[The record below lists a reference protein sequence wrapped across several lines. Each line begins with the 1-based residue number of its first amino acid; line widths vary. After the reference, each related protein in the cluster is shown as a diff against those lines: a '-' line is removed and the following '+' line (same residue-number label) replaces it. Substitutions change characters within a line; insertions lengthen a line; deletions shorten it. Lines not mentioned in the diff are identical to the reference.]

1 MTDALSFPVKYPV
14 NVQNGGHFISRG
26 IGTHPTR
33 RLNSH
38 ELIYVV
44 RGSLSLQEENTRFD
58 LREGESLLLFPGRE
72 HKGLTTFD
80 PELKFYWLHFD
91 IESNRTLMDSWQNN
105 PSLQLNIPQHCKVR
119 DRETLLT
126 LFRLFLYE
134 QERGGNSLALY
145 LILLLQEVA
154 RAWPENVEPGGPGVA
169 LAYKARQLITTQ
181 FHLPLGASEL
191 AERLHCNA
199 DYLGRVFRLTFQMTL
214 TDALHKQRVAA
225 AEKLLLAN
233 TGNVADVARLTGFN
247 DAAYFRRVFRKL
259 LGMTPAAY
267 KKLYCRE
274 HINSD

>member
-1 MTDALSFPVKYPV
+1 MLTFPVNYPV
-14 NVQNGGHFISRG
+14 KVQNGGLFISRG
-26 IGTHPTR
+26 MGTHPTR
-33 RLNSH
+33 KLSSH
-38 ELIYVV
+38 ELIYVI
-44 RGSLSLQEENTRFD
+44 RGQLSLQEENTRFD
-58 LREGESLLLFPGRE
+58 LSEGESLLLFPGRE
-72 HKGLTTFD
+72 HKGITAFD

-91 IESNRTLMDSWQNN
+91 IVKNQATIKHQQNS

-119 DRETLLT
+119 DSETLLT

-134 QERGGNSLALY
+134 QERGGNSLEIF
-145 LILLLQEVA
+145 LILLLQEVS
-154 RAWPENVEPGGPGVA
+154 RAWPDNVQPDGPGVA

-214 TDALHKQRVAA
+214 TEALHKQRVAG

-247 DAAYFRRVFRKL
+247 DVAYFRRVFRKL
-259 LGMTPAAY
+259 LGITPAAY

-274 HINSD
+274 HINSQ

>member
-1 MTDALSFPVKYPV
+1 MPEMLAFPINYPVK
-14 NVQNGGHFISRG
+14 VQNGGLFISRG

-33 RLNSH
+33 RLSSH

-44 RGSLSLQEENTRFD
+44 RGSLSLQEENNRFE
-58 LREGESLLLFPGRE
+58 LHAGESLLLFPGRE
-72 HKGLTTFD
+72 HKGITTFD
-80 PELKFYWLHFD
+80 PDLKFYWLHFD
-91 IESNRTLMDSWQNN
+91 IVKDSAIMKIQPNS

-119 DRETLLT
+119 DSETLLT

-134 QERGGNSLALY
+134 QERGGNSLELF
-145 LILLLQEVA
+145 LILLLQEVS

-214 TDALHKQRVAA
+214 TEALHKQRVAA

-247 DAAYFRRVFRKL
+247 DVAYFRRVFRKL
-259 LGMTPAAY
+259 LGITPAAY

>member
-1 MTDALSFPVKYPV
+1 MTECLAFPVNYPV
-14 NVQNGGHFISRG
+14 KVQNGGLFISRG

-33 RLNSH
+33 RLSSH

-44 RGSLSLQEENTRFD
+44 RGTLSLQEENTRFD
-58 LREGESLLLFPGRE
+58 VHEGESLLLFPGRE

-80 PELKFYWLHFD
+80 SDLKFYWLHFD
-91 IESNRTLMDSWQNN
+91 FVKDVAIIQSQQNN
-105 PSLQLNIPQHCKVR
+105 PSIQLDIPQHCKVK
-119 DRETLLT
+119 DRETILT

-134 QERGGNSLALY
+134 QERGGNSLELF
-145 LILLLQEVA
+145 LLLLLQEVC
-154 RAWPENVEPGGPGVA
+154 RAWPDNVEPDGPGVA

-181 FHLPLGASEL
+181 FHLPLGATEL

-214 TDALHKQRVAA
+214 TDALHKQRVTA

-247 DAAYFRRVFRKL
+247 DVAYFRRVFRKL
-259 LGMTPAAY
+259 LGITPAAY

-274 HINSD
+274 HINSQ

>member
-14 NVQNGGHFISRG
+14 NVQNGGLFISRG

-134 QERGGNSLALY
+134 QERGGNSLELY

-181 FHLPLGASEL
+181 FHLPRGASEL

>member
-1 MTDALSFPVKYPV
+1 MPDNLSFPISYPV
-14 NVQNGGHFISRG
+14 KVQNGGLFISRG

-33 RLNSH
+33 RLSSY

-44 RGSLSLQEENTRFD
+44 RGTLSLQEENTRFD
-58 LREGESLLLFPGRE
+58 LYEGEYMLLFPDRE
-72 HKGLTTFD
+72 HKGVTTFD

-91 IESNRTLMDSWQNN
+91 IVKMATVIDSQQMS
-105 PSLQLNIPQHCKVR
+105 PSLQLNIPQHGNVY

-134 QERGGNSLALY
+134 QERGGDSLALF
-145 LILLLQEVA
+145 LILLMQEVA
-154 RAWPENVEPGGPGVA
+154 RAGPENVESGGPGVA

-181 FHLPLGASEL
+181 FHLPLGACAL
-191 AERLHCNA
+191 AGRLHCNA
-199 DYLGRVFRLTFQMTL
+199 DYLGRVFRQTFQMTL

-247 DAAYFRRVFRKL
+247 DVAYFRRVFRKL
-259 LGMTPAAY
+259 LGITPAAY